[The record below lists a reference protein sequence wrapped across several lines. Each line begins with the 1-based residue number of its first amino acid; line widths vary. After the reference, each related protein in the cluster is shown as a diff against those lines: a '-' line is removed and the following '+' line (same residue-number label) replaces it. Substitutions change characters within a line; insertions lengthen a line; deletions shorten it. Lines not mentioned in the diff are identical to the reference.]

1 MSLLDLLAG
10 LTAAGVRF
18 IVVGGVAAAVHG
30 SRRVTDDLDLLFDT
44 APDNLDRLSDLLA
57 GWRACPRGIEPGLSF
72 IMDAQTL
79 RGTEVLTLATD
90 RGLLDLM
97 AFVKGVGTYA
107 KALAATVVVELATG
121 PVRVLSLPQL
131 IAAKR
136 AAARPRD
143 REHLIELEALREL
156 QPPGARER

>member
-1 MSLLDLLAG
+1 MTLLDLVAG

-18 IVVGGVAAAVHG
+18 IIVGGVAAAVHG

-44 APDNLDRLSDLLA
+44 TPDNLDRLSELLA
-57 GWRACPRGIEPGLSF
+57 GWRAYPRGIEPGLPF

-79 RGTEVLTLATD
+79 HGTEVLTLTTD

-97 AFVKGVGTYA
+97 AAVKGVGTYA
-107 KALAATVVVELATG
+107 KALPATIVVDLPTG

-136 AAARPRD
+136 AAGRPKD

-156 QPPGARER
+156 SPPGAG

>member
-1 MSLLDLLAG
+1 
-10 LTAAGVRF
+10 
-18 IVVGGVAAAVHG
+18 
-30 SRRVTDDLDLLFDT
+30 
-44 APDNLDRLSDLLA
+44 
-57 GWRACPRGIEPGLSF
+57 
-72 IMDAQTL
+72 
-79 RGTEVLTLATD
+79 
-90 RGLLDLM
+90 M

>member
-1 MSLLDLLAG
+1 MTLLDLVAG

-18 IVVGGVAAAVHG
+18 IIVGGVAAAVHG

-44 APDNLDRLSDLLA
+44 TPDNLDRLSGLLA
-57 GWRACPRGIEPGLSF
+57 GWRAYPRGIEPGLPF

-79 RGTEVLTLATD
+79 DGTEVLTLTTD

-97 AFVKGVGTYA
+97 AAVKGVGTYA
-107 KALAATVVVELATG
+107 KALPATVRVDLPTG

-136 AAARPRD
+136 AAGRPKD

-156 QPPGARER
+156 RASEAG